1 MPKAYGN
8 KTDEEERT
16 KKIIKY
22 QKSGLLLYTS
32 IALSYWAGA
41 YRFLT
46 TKVFVREISF
56 GFSLDIFFTIAF
68 MLLQGLNNI
77 NLVET
82 EGY

>member
-1 MPKAYGN
+1 
-8 KTDEEERT
+8 
-16 KKIIKY
+16 
-22 QKSGLLLYTS
+22 
-32 IALSYWAGA
+32 LSYWAGA

-68 MLLQGLNNI
+68 MFLQGLNNI